1 MGKLSESV
9 GKQPITLLPYGPSGY
24 GKTTLWGRMAEH
36 EELWPIY
43 CMDFDL
49 RIQAL
54 RARLE
59 PAILDRIYSDPFR
72 DNTIQGEAY
81 VSASQIAN
89 NINKMDD
96 KYKVKFKTFICDS
109 GTFFMRAVMA
119 RVLYLD
125 GNKPAT
131 TTPQLQHYM
140 QAMSLTEEFVSKMC
154 GSGRNFVFTC
164 HEQTDKDEALG
175 RIFKGV
181 DLTGKMANRIP
192 GYFNELWHCEI
203 SQKAG
208 QEPAF
213 VIRTR
218 PDNLYSARTSF
229 RSIGQGTGVEKQEE
243 IWGKIVKELKS

>member
-1 MGKLSESV
+1 MGKLSEAIAS
-9 GKQPITLLPYGPSGY
+9 KPITLLPYSPSGG

-36 EELWPIY
+36 EEFRPIY

-49 RIQAL
+49 RIDSL
-54 RARLE
+54 RARLD
-59 PAILDRIYSDPFR
+59 PGVLDHIYSDPFR
-72 DNTIQGEAY
+72 DDTIQGKAFTDAQ
-81 VSASQIAN
+81 SISN
-89 NINKMDD
+89 NIAKMDER
-96 KYKVKFKTFICDS
+96 YKVKFKTYVCDS
-109 GTFFMRAVMA
+109 GTFFMRSVMA
-119 RVLYLD
+119 RVLFLD
-125 GNKPAT
+125 GGKPPT

-208 QEPAF
+208 QEPSF
-213 VIRTR
+213 VVRTR

-229 RSIGQGTGVEKQEE
+229 RSLGTTEKQEE